1 MYSRVIQVLCIGL
14 IALQSMGLAHF
25 TMTYPSSR
33 GFNEDQEPIS
43 PCGGFNTASSERVVF
58 PLQNAF
64 IEINSGHT
72 SYSYEINAITGNSTV
87 QVGKGSRSYPQAACL
102 PLQLTDSIKNGT
114 STTLQVVYNGGD
126 GLLYQCVDVVFSS
139 SAPNFNTSACVNA
152 DGSSTTSNSTTTTTT
167 SSASSM
173 HVGGAFTFM
182 TALFTY
188 LLI

>member
-1 MYSRVIQVLCIGL
+1 MSQELKYLSGLKKYFFLNPFSFLFPFLIEKKMYSRVIQVLCIGL

-126 GLLYQCVDVVFSS
+126 GLLYQV
-139 SAPNFNTSACVNA
+139 
-152 DGSSTTSNSTTTTTT
+152 
-167 SSASSM
+167 
-173 HVGGAFTFM
+173 
-182 TALFTY
+182 
-188 LLI
+188 